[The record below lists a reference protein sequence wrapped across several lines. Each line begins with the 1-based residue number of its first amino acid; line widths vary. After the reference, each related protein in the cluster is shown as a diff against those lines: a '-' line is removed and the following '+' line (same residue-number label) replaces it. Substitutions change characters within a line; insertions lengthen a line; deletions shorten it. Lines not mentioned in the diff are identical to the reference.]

1 MLPRQRIPGSSL
13 STGEFLDSF
22 GFLLFR
28 YFAAKVYNLIEK
40 IACYIIKY
48 VQNRIKKGCGYIAA
62 PASLKTNKYQLAK
75 NSPVDKQKN

>member
-28 YFAAKVYNLIEK
+28 YFAAKVYNKIEK
-40 IACYIIKY
+40 LARFIIK
-48 VQNRIKKGCGYIAA
+48 
-62 PASLKTNKYQLAK
+62 
-75 NSPVDKQKN
+75 